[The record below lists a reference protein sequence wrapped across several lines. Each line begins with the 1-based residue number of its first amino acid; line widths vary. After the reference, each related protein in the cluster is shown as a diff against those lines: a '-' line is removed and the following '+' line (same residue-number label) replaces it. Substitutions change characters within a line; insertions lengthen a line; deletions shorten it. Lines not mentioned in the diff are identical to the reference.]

1 MKAFYEYH
9 QCVLEPWDGPAAI
22 AFTDGVLCGASVD
35 RNGLRPSRYKV
46 RRDGLVVSGSEVGL
60 VDLDPREVIECGKVG
75 PGRGAGGGHP
85 ARRSDPQPRRQ
96 ARGGGPA
103 PVRAL
108 GGAPHGDA
116 GPDPARVPPVHTGE
130 ALTRA
135 QRSFGYGFEDLRL
148 VLEPMG
154 GTGADPVWSMG
165 DDTPIPPLSA
175 VPQSLYA
182 YFRQRF
188 AQVTNPPIDSLRE
201 AMVMSLRMH
210 LGRRGSPLLERP
222 SYARMLRL
230 EHPVLLPEE
239 MAALRKWPGFST
251 ARSTPCG
258 TPTRGRRRP
267 QARAHR
273 APPGGR
279 ARGPAGRES

>member
-1 MKAFYEYH
+1 M
-9 QCVLEPWDGPAAI
+9 
-22 AFTDGVLCGASVD
+22 
-35 RNGLRPSRYKV
+35 

-75 PGRGAGGGHP
+75 PGEVLVVDTRRGEVIRNLDAKREVAG
-85 ARRSDPQPRRQ
+85 A
-96 ARGGGPA
+96 AA
-103 PVRAL
+103 LRAL
-108 GGAPHGDA
+108 GGALHGDA
-116 GPDPARVPPVHTGE
+116 RARSRAGAARPPRARPSPG
-130 ALTRA
+130 A

-210 LGRRGSPLLERP
+210 LGRRGLAAARAAELRPDAPAGAPGAAARGDGGAPERRRILDRHAGRGVGHDPRHRRPPARRSPRSAGPP
-222 SYARMLRL
+222 S
-230 EHPVLLPEE
+230 
-239 MAALRKWPGFST
+239 
-251 ARSTPCG
+251 
-258 TPTRGRRRP
+258 GRRAG
-267 QARAHR
+267 ART
-273 APPGGR
+273 
-279 ARGPAGRES
+279 S